1 MDIGNDG
8 VKHLTGFVEF
18 NIENT
23 PQEEVGLHIHVLF
36 LDQRLADVQCA
47 RDNWSWKLKMARNA
61 KTSQK
66 YIQTQQRI

>member
-1 MDIGNDG
+1 MLHGIMDIGNDG

-47 RDNWSWKLKMARNA
+47 RDNWS
-61 KTSQK
+61 
-66 YIQTQQRI
+66 